1 MTVEKLGELP
11 SQGWAPV
18 LWPQISGSKA
28 CGISVQPGA
37 VLLSTKQQSCAV
49 NGVPRTGIWSLRF
62 HKSACRH
69 TVAIAVISDRCDSD
83 EYEVPSC

>member
-28 CGISVQPGA
+28 CGISVQTEGLCSGA
-37 VLLSTKQQSCAV
+37 ACAV
-49 NGVPRTGIWSLRF
+49 VVNKATKL
-62 HKSACRH
+62 
-69 TVAIAVISDRCDSD
+69 
-83 EYEVPSC
+83 